1 MPPHG
6 IRIAIDRGG
15 TFTDAWAEVPGRKE
29 HIVFKILSVCPEEYD
44 DAPTECI
51 RQILEIALG
60 TSIPRGSLLD
70 LDPIESIRMGT
81 TVATNALLERK
92 GDRVAFLATKGFR
105 DILLIGNQTRPDLF
119 DLSVRRLEQ
128 LYETVVEVDER
139 ITIEG
144 ASEAPQNK
152 YNNPDVSSD
161 SALVMGQTGE
171 VVRIMKK
178 PDLEAV
184 RTDLEKLK
192 AQGFRNIA
200 IGFMHSYTYPE
211 HELQVAKLA
220 EDMGF
225 KVSAS
230 SVLQSMAK
238 YVPRSQSAVADA
250 YLTPMTFAYLDGFRK
265 NFKGHLED
273 ESANKL
279 LICQSDGGLTSWS
292 KFTGLRG
299 VLSGPAGGVVGL
311 SRTCYDDADGT
322 PVLGFDMGGTS
333 TDVARYSGALEHIFE
348 NTLAEVTIQTP
359 QLDINTVA
367 AGGGSILAWQNG
379 LLKVGPSSAGA
390 NPGPACYG
398 RGGPLTVTDAN
409 FLLGRIIPDFFPR
422 KLDLDVVKEKFSVLA
437 DIVNKEKDSDGEPFT
452 PETLALGFLAIA
464 NATMTRPI
472 RTLSEG
478 RGYGAASHNLGSFGG
493 AGGQH
498 AVFVAR
504 DLGIKRAIIPCYSS
518 ILSAYGMALAD
529 VVVENQEPA
538 AITFSESVVP
548 EVTERLDSLSS
559 RGAEGLESQGFDAKS
574 TKHEFFLNMRYQG
587 SDTSLMIPLPG
598 KEVAGAGR
606 AFEARH
612 TQEFGF
618 SQSARN
624 ILIDDVRVRSIGKS
638 RVLNISSPF
647 EELKKY
653 NHASDNSTPTP
664 TPTFVRKVFFEK
676 HGWTQT
682 PVYELNSISAGVHI
696 PGPAV
701 IIDKTQTIVVD
712 HLSKA
717 IILPEHVVLEVD
729 RAGHQSVTTDTVDP
743 VQLSVFGHRFTT
755 VAEQMGHT
763 MEKTSISVNIKER
776 LDYSCAIFSAD
787 GGLVANAP
795 HIPSHLGSMSSA
807 IAYQAKRYKESGE
820 PLRPGD
826 VIISNHPRAG
836 GTHLPDITTITPV
849 FDDEENPREII
860 FFVANR
866 GHHADIGGI
875 VPGSMPPNSTELWHE
890 GAAIESFKMIKQGVF
905 DEAGLIKH
913 LYDEP
918 ASFPGCS
925 GTRTLSENI
934 ADLKAAVASNQKG
947 IELIH
952 ALIKEFTW
960 PVVQLYMHAIQDNA
974 AQAVREL
981 LKQFAAKYDDGVLQ
995 ATEYNDDGI
1004 PFKLKVT
1011 IDKKTGD
1018 AIFDFTG
1025 TGPEH
1030 SGNLNAPPTC
1040 SYSVIMYCLRCM
1052 ISTDIPLNQGCLK
1065 PIKVVCPDNTIL
1077 SPSPT
1082 AATVGCTTET
1092 SQKVTDLVLRA
1103 FNAAAASQ
1111 GTMNNLSF
1119 GCGGTD
1125 PITGEVTKG
1134 FGYYETICGGAG
1146 AGKGWHGA
1154 SAVHTHMTNTR
1165 ITDPEIFEKRY
1176 PVLLH
1181 EFSIRHGSGGAGHWR
1196 GGDGCIR
1203 EIEFRMPLQ
1212 VSVLTDRRVTAPY
1225 GLEGGEDGERGQN
1238 IWVRRDPVTGATRRV
1253 MLGPRKT
1260 SHFAAGDRVIILTP
1274 GGGGYGVDPVKGDKK
1289 GSNSLTNG
1297 LEVKGR
1303 DSRSFLTN
1311 GSLGVRHSVA
1321 TGN

>member
-1 MPPHG
+1 MASQG

-29 HIVFKILSVCPEEYD
+29 HIVFKILSVCPDEYD

-51 RQILEIALG
+51 RQILEIALE
-60 TSIPRGSLLD
+60 TSIPKGSLLD
-70 LDPIESIRMGT
+70 LEPIESIRMGT

-144 ASEAPQNK
+144 ASEAPSNG
-152 YNNPDVSSD
+152 PIDVSSD
-161 SALVMGQTGE
+161 PALVMGQTGE
-171 VVRIMKK
+171 AVRIMKK
-178 PDLEAV
+178 PDLDAV
-184 RTDLEKLK
+184 RADLEGLK
-192 AQGFRNIA
+192 AQGFKNIA
-200 IGFMHSYTYPE
+200 ISLMHSYTYPE
-211 HELQVAKLA
+211 HELQVTRLA
-220 EDMGF
+220 EEMGF

-265 NFKGHLED
+265 NFRGQLED

-367 AGGGSILAWQNG
+367 AGGGSILAWENG

-422 KLDLDVVKEKFSVLA
+422 QLDRDIVREKFAALTET
-437 DIVNKEKDSDGEPFT
+437 VNKEKDGGEPFT

-478 RGYGAASHNLGSFGG
+478 RGYGASSHNLGSFGG

-498 AVFVAR
+498 AVFIAR

-529 VVVENQEPA
+529 VVVENQEPS
-538 AITFSESVVP
+538 AITFSEQVVP
-548 EVTERLDSLSS
+548 EIKTRLESLSS
-559 RGAEGLESQGFDAKS
+559 KGSQGLEAQGFDAK
-574 TKHEFFLNMRYQG
+574 TTEHEYFLNMRYQG
-587 SDTSLMIPLPG
+587 SDTSLMIPVSENVG
-598 KEVAGAGR
+598 DAGVA
-606 AFEARH
+606 FTARH

-618 SQSARN
+618 SQSRN
-624 ILIDDVRVRSIGKS
+624 ILIDDVRVRSVGKS

-653 NHASDNSTPTP
+653 QSEGLTPVPTP
-664 TPTFVRKVFFEK
+664 IFSRKIFFES
-676 HGWTQT
+676 HGWTET
-682 PVYELNSISAGVHI
+682 PVYELKSMTPGVHI
-696 PGPAV
+696 TGPAM

-712 HLSKA
+712 HLSKGV
-717 IILPEHVVLEVD
+717 ILPEHVILEVD
-729 RAGHQSVTTDTVDP
+729 KAEKQNVATETVDP
-743 VQLSVFGHRFTT
+743 VTLSVFGHRFMT

-776 LDYSCAIFSAD
+776 LDYSCAVFSAD

-795 HIPSHLGSMSSA
+795 HVPSHLGSMSTA
-807 IAYQAKRYKESGE
+807 IAYQAQRYKAGE
-820 PLRPGD
+820 LKPGD
-826 VIISNHPRAG
+826 VIISNHPQAG

-849 FDDEENPREII
+849 FDDEENPKEII

-875 VPGSMPPNSTELWHE
+875 VPGSMPPNSTELWQE
-890 GAAIESFKMIKQGVF
+890 GAAIESFKMINEGVF
-905 DEAGLIKH
+905 DEAGLTKH

-918 ASFPGCS
+918 ASYPGCS
-925 GTRTLSENI
+925 GTRTLTENL

-947 IELIH
+947 IELIRS
-952 ALIKEFTW
+952 LIKEFTW

-974 AQAVREL
+974 AQSVRDL
-981 LKQFAAKYDDGVLQ
+981 LKQFAAKYEGGVLE

-1011 IDKKTGD
+1011 IDKETGE
-1018 AIFDFTG
+1018 AVFDFTG

-1040 SYSVIMYCLRCM
+1040 SYSVIMYCLRSM

-1065 PIKVVCPDNTIL
+1065 PIKVICPDNTIL

-1092 SQKVTDLVLRA
+1092 SQKVADLVLRA

-1125 PITGEVTKG
+1125 PVTGEVTKG

-1146 AGKGWHGA
+1146 AGQGWHGA

-1165 ITDPEIFEKRY
+1165 ITDPEILEKRY
-1176 PVLLH
+1176 PVILH
-1181 EFSIRHGSGGAGHWR
+1181 EFSIRKGSGGNGKWR

-1203 EIEFRMPLQ
+1203 DMEFRMPLQ

-1225 GLEGGEDGERGQN
+1225 GLAGGEEGQRGQN
-1238 IWVRRDPVTGATRRV
+1238 IWVRKDPVTGATRQV
-1253 MLGPRKT
+1253 SLGPRKT
-1260 SHFAAGDRVIILTP
+1260 SHFSAGDRVIILTP
-1274 GGGGYGVDPVKGDKK
+1274 GGGGYGDASYTPTG
-1289 GSNSLTNG
+1289 G
-1297 LEVKGR
+1297 LEVPER
-1303 DSRSFLTN
+1303 DARAFLTN
-1311 GSLGVRHSVA
+1311 GSLGVRHSIA

>member
-1 MPPHG
+1 MATQG

-15 TFTDAWAEVPGRKE
+15 TFTDAWAEVPGRSE
-29 HIVFKILSVCPEEYD
+29 HIVFKILSVCPDEYD

-51 RQILEIALG
+51 RQILEIALEK
-60 TSIPRGSLLD
+60 SIPKGSLLD
-70 LDPIESIRMGT
+70 LEPIESIRMGT

-119 DLSVRRLEQ
+119 DLAVRRLEQ
-128 LYETVVEVDER
+128 LYETVVEIDER
-139 ITIEG
+139 VTIEG
-144 ASEAPQNK
+144 ASEAPETT
-152 YNNPDVSSD
+152 PIDVASD
-161 SALVMGQTGE
+161 PALVMGQTGE

-178 PDLEAV
+178 PDLAAV
-184 RTDLEKLK
+184 RADLEKLK
-192 AQGFRNIA
+192 AQGFKNVA
-200 IGFMHSYTYPE
+200 IGLMHSYTYPE
-211 HELQVAKLA
+211 HELQVKNLA
-220 EDMGF
+220 EEMGF

-250 YLTPMTFAYLDGFRK
+250 YLTPMTMAYLDGFRK
-265 NFKGHLED
+265 NFKGQLED

-348 NTLAEVTIQTP
+348 STIAEVTIQTP

-367 AGGGSILAWQNG
+367 AGGGSILAWENG

-422 KLDLDVVKEKFSVLA
+422 RLDLDVVKSKFAALT
-437 DIVNKEKDSDGEPFT
+437 DIVNLEKDGGEPFT

-478 RGYGAASHNLGSFGG
+478 RGYGAASHNLGCFGG

-498 AVFVAR
+498 AVFIAR

-538 AITFSESVVP
+538 AIIFSKEV
-548 EVTERLDSLSS
+548 VTEVKARLESLSS
-559 RGAEGLESQGFDAKS
+559 QGAKGLESQGFDAKS
-574 TKHEFFLNMRYQG
+574 TEHEYFLNMRYKG
-587 SDTSLMIPLPG
+587 SDTSLMIPVSSRV
-598 KEVAGAGR
+598 EEASD
-606 AFEARH
+606 AFTARH

-618 SQSARN
+618 SQSRD
-624 ILIDDVRVRSIGKS
+624 ILIDDVRVRSVGKS

-647 EELKKY
+647 AELKKY
-653 NHASDNSTPTP
+653 NSDGLTPVPTP
-664 TPTFVRKVFFEK
+664 IFSRKIFFEK

-682 PVYELNSISAGVHI
+682 SVYELKSISAGVHI
-696 PGPAV
+696 TGPAM

-717 IILPEHVVLEVD
+717 VVLPEHVVLEVD
-729 RAGHQSVTTDTVDP
+729 KAEQQSVTTQTVDP
-743 VQLSVFGHRFTT
+743 VQLSVFGHRFMT

-795 HIPSHLGSMSSA
+795 HVPSHLGSMSTA
-807 IAYQAKRYKESGE
+807 IAYQAQRYKAGE
-820 PLRPGD
+820 LKPGD
-826 VIISNHPRAG
+826 VIISNHPTAG

-849 FDDEENPREII
+849 FDDEENPKEII

-875 VPGSMPPNSTELWHE
+875 VPGSMPPNSTELWQE
-890 GAAIESFKMIKQGVF
+890 GAAIESFKMIDQGVF
-905 DEAGLIKH
+905 DEAGLIKR

-918 ASFPGCS
+918 ASYPGCS
-925 GTRTLSENI
+925 GTRTLNENI

-947 IELIH
+947 IELIRS
-952 ALIKEFTW
+952 LIKEFTW
-960 PVVQLYMHAIQDNA
+960 PVVQLYMHAIQGNA
-974 AQAVREL
+974 AQSVRDL
-981 LKQFAAKYDDGVLQ
+981 LKQFAVKHEGGVLE

-1011 IDKKTGD
+1011 IDKDTGE
-1018 AIFDFTG
+1018 AVFDFTG

-1040 SYSVIMYCLRCM
+1040 SYSVIMYCLRSM

-1065 PIKVVCPDNTIL
+1065 PIKVVCPENTIL

-1082 AATVGCTTET
+1082 AGTVGCTTET
-1092 SQKVTDLVLRA
+1092 SQKVADLVLRA

-1125 PITGEVTKG
+1125 PVTGEVTKG

-1146 AGKGWHGA
+1146 AGQGWHGA

-1165 ITDPEIFEKRY
+1165 ITDPEILEKRY
-1176 PVLLH
+1176 PVILH
-1181 EFSIRHGSGGAGHWR
+1181 EFSIRKGSGGDGQWR

-1203 EIEFRMPLQ
+1203 DMEFRMPLQ

-1225 GLEGGEDGERGQN
+1225 GLEGGEDGQRGQN
-1238 IWVRRDPVTGATRRV
+1238 IWVRKDPVTGATRQV
-1253 MLGPRKT
+1253 SLGPRKT
-1260 SHFAAGDRVIILTP
+1260 SHFGVGDRVIIMTP
-1274 GGGGYGVDPVKGDKK
+1274 GGGGFGTVSSKNGIKAPR
-1289 GSNSLTNG
+1289 SLGAG
-1297 LEVKGR
+1297 LEIKER
-1303 DSRSFLTN
+1303 DTRSLLTN
-1311 GSLGVRHSVA
+1311 GSLGVRHSIA

>member
-1 MPPHG
+1 MAPQG

-15 TFTDAWAEVPGRKE
+15 TFTDCWAEVPGRKE
-29 HIVFKILSVCPEEYD
+29 HIVFKILSVCPDEYN

-51 RQILEIALG
+51 RQVLEIASG
-60 TSIPRGSLLD
+60 TSIPKGSLLD
-70 LDPIESIRMGT
+70 LEPIESIRMGT

-92 GDRVAFLATKGFR
+92 GDRVAFLVTKGFR
-105 DILLIGNQTRPDLF
+105 DILLIGNQTRPNLF

-128 LYETVVEVDER
+128 LYETVIEVDER

-144 ASEAPQNK
+144 ASEAPQ
-152 YNNPDVSSD
+152 PEEPIDVSSD
-161 SALVMGQTGE
+161 PALVVGQTGE
-171 VVRIMKK
+171 IVRIMKK
-178 PDLEAV
+178 PDLDTV
-184 RTDLEKLK
+184 RADLEKLM
-192 AQGFRNIA
+192 AQGFKNLA

-211 HELQVAKLA
+211 HELQVQKLA
-220 EDMGF
+220 EEMGF

-238 YVPRSQSAVADA
+238 FVPRSQSAVADA

-265 NFKGHLED
+265 NFKGQLED

-311 SRTCYDDADGT
+311 SRTCYDEADGT

-333 TDVARYSGALEHIFE
+333 TDVARYAGALEHIFE

-367 AGGGSILAWQNG
+367 AGGGSILAWENG

-409 FLLGRIIPDFFPR
+409 FLLGRIIPETFPR
-422 KLDLDVVKEKFSVLA
+422 KLDFDTVKEKFSALA
-437 DIVNKEKDSDGEPFT
+437 HTVNKEKDGGEPFT

-478 RGYGAASHNLGSFGG
+478 RGYGAASHNLGCFGG

-498 AVFVAR
+498 AVFIAR

-538 AITFSESVVP
+538 AIIFSEAAVP
-548 EVTERLDSLSS
+548 EIKARLESLSS
-559 RGAEGLESQGFDAKS
+559 RGAKGLEAQGFDAS
-574 TKHEFFLNMRYQG
+574 LTEHECFLNMRYQG
-587 SDTSLMIPLPG
+587 SDTSLMIALSG
-598 KEVAGAGR
+598 DVADAAN
-606 AFEARH
+606 AFTARH

-618 SQSARN
+618 SQSRN
-624 ILIDDVRVRSIGKS
+624 ILVDDVRVRSVGKS

-653 NHASDNSTPTP
+653 NSDGLTPCPTP
-664 TPTFVRKVFFEK
+664 VFSRQIFFEK
-676 HGWTQT
+676 NGWTQT
-682 PVYELNSISAGVHI
+682 PVYELRSLSAGVHI
-696 PGPAV
+696 TGPAMV
-701 IIDKTQTIVVD
+701 IDKTQTIVVD

-717 IILPEHVVLEVD
+717 VILPEHVILEVE
-729 RAGHQSVTTDTVDP
+729 RAEQQTVDTQTVDP
-743 VQLSVFGHRFTT
+743 VQLSVFGHRFMT

-807 IAYQAKRYKESGE
+807 IAYQAQKYKAD
-820 PLRPGD
+820 LKPGD
-826 VIISNHPRAG
+826 VLISNHPRAG

-849 FDDEENPREII
+849 FDDEDKEII

-875 VPGSMPPNSTELWHE
+875 VPGSMPPNSTELWQE
-890 GAAIESFKMIKQGVF
+890 GAAIESFKMIKEGVF
-905 DEAGLIKH
+905 DEDGLIKR
-913 LYDEP
+913 LYEEP

-925 GTRTLSENI
+925 GTRTLAENI

-947 IELIH
+947 IELIR
-952 ALIKEFTW
+952 ALVKEFTW
-960 PVVQLYMHAIQDNA
+960 PVVQLYMYAIQENA
-974 AQAVREL
+974 AQAVRDL
-981 LKQFAAKYDDGVLQ
+981 LKQFAAKYEGGVLE

-1011 IDKKTGD
+1011 IDKDTGD
-1018 AIFDFTG
+1018 AVFDFTG

-1065 PIKVVCPDNTIL
+1065 PIKVICPDNTIL

-1092 SQKVTDLVLRA
+1092 SQKIADLVLRA

-1125 PITGEVTKG
+1125 PVTGEVKKG

-1146 AGKGWHGA
+1146 AGLGWHGA
-1154 SAVHTHMTNTR
+1154 SCVQVHMTNTR

-1176 PVLLH
+1176 PVILH
-1181 EFSIRHGSGGAGHWR
+1181 DFSIRHGSGGNGRWR

-1212 VSVLTDRRVTAPY
+1212 VSVLSDRRVTAPY
-1225 GLEGGEDGERGQN
+1225 GLEGGSDGERGQN
-1238 IWVRRDPVTGATRRV
+1238 IWVRKDPVTGATRMV
-1253 MLGPRKT
+1253 SLGPRKT
-1260 SHFAAGDRVIILTP
+1260 SMFGAGDRIIILTP
-1274 GGGGYGVDPVKGDKK
+1274 GGGGYGAPVTAGD
-1289 GSNSLTNG
+1289 GVNETVS
-1297 LEVKGR
+1297 VKPQ
-1303 DSRSFLTN
+1303 DLRSFLTN
-1311 GSLGVRHSVA
+1311 GSLGVRHSIA

>member
-1 MPPHG
+1 MALPG

-15 TFTDAWAEVPGRKE
+15 TFTDLWAEVPGRPE
-29 HIVFKILSVCPEEYD
+29 HIVFKILSVCPDEYD

-51 RQILEIALG
+51 RQVLEIASG

-70 LDPIESIRMGT
+70 LESIESIRMGT

-92 GDRVAFLATKGFR
+92 GDRVAFLVTKGFK
-105 DILLIGNQTRPDLF
+105 DILLIGNQTRPNLF
-119 DLSVRRLEQ
+119 DLSVQRLEQ

-139 ITIEG
+139 ITIES
-144 ASEAPQNK
+144 ASEAPQLQDK
-152 YNNPDVSSD
+152 PIDASSD
-161 SALVMGQTGE
+161 PALVMGQTGE
-171 VVRIMKK
+171 VVRIIKK
-178 PDLEAV
+178 PDLGAI
-184 RTDLEKLK
+184 RADLENLK
-192 AQGFRNIA
+192 VQGFRNIA
-200 IGFMHSYTYPE
+200 IGLMHSYTYSE
-211 HELQVAKLA
+211 HELQIQKLA
-220 EDMGF
+220 EEMGF

-238 YVPRSQSAVADA
+238 FVPRSQSAVADA

-265 NFKGHLED
+265 NFKGGLED

-292 KFTGLRG
+292 KFSGLRG

-311 SRTCYDDADGT
+311 SRTCYDDTDAT
-322 PVLGFDMGGTS
+322 PVLGFDMVCLQFKSSSYLIMQGGTS
-333 TDVARYSGALEHIFE
+333 TDVARYSGELEHIFE

-367 AGGGSILAWQNG
+367 AGGGSILAWENG

-409 FLLGRIIPDFFPR
+409 FLLGRIIPETFPR
-422 KLDLDVVKEKFSVLA
+422 KLDFKTVKEKFSVLA
-437 DIVNKEKDSDGEPFT
+437 NLVNKEKDGGEPFT

-478 RGYGAASHNLGSFGG
+478 RGYGAASHNLGCFGG

-498 AVFVAR
+498 AVFIAR
-504 DLGIKRAIIPCYSS
+504 DLGIRRAVIPCYSS

-538 AITFSESVVP
+538 AITFSEAA
-548 EVTERLDSLSS
+548 VTEVKARLGSLSS
-559 RGAEGLESQGFDAKS
+559 RGAQGLEAQGFDAGS
-574 TKHEFFLNMRYQG
+574 TEHECFLNMRYQG
-587 SDTSLMIPLPG
+587 SDTSLMISLS
-598 KEVAGAGR
+598 ENVADAGN
-606 AFEARH
+606 AFTARH

-618 SQSARN
+618 SQSRN
-624 ILIDDVRVRSIGKS
+624 ILVDDVRVRSVGKS

-653 NHASDNSTPTP
+653 SSDGLTPCPTP
-664 TPTFVRKVFFEK
+664 VFSRQIFYEK
-676 HGWTQT
+676 HDWTQT
-682 PVYELNSISAGVHI
+682 PVYELKSLSAGVHI
-696 PGPAV
+696 TGPAM

-717 IILPEHVVLEVD
+717 IILPEHVVLDVD
-729 RAGHQSVTTDTVDP
+729 RADTQSVTTKVVDP
-743 VQLSVFGHRFTT
+743 VQLSVFGHRFMT

-807 IAYQAKRYKESGE
+807 IAYQAQRHKADLK
-820 PLRPGD
+820 PGD

-849 FDDEENPREII
+849 FDDEDREII

-875 VPGSMPPNSTELWHE
+875 VPGSMPPNSTELWQE
-890 GAAIESFKMIKQGVF
+890 GAAIESFKMIKEGVF
-905 DEAGLIKH
+905 DEAGLIKR

-925 GTRTLSENI
+925 GTRTLAENI

-947 IELIH
+947 IELIR
-952 ALIKEFTW
+952 ALVKEFTW
-960 PVVQLYMHAIQDNA
+960 PVVQLYMYAIQSNA
-974 AQAVREL
+974 EQAVRDL
-981 LKQFAAKYDDGVLQ
+981 LKQFAARYEGGILE

-1004 PFKLKVT
+1004 GFELKVT
-1011 IDKKTGD
+1011 IDKETGD
-1018 AIFDFTG
+1018 ALFDFTG

-1040 SYSVIMYCLRCM
+1040 SYSAIMVCQQIHM
-1052 ISTDIPLNQGCLK
+1052 IPANS
-1065 PIKVVCPDNTIL
+1065 
-1077 SPSPT
+1077 
-1082 AATVGCTTET
+1082 
-1092 SQKVTDLVLRA
+1092 
-1103 FNAAAASQ
+1103 
-1111 GTMNNLSF
+1111 
-1119 GCGGTD
+1119 
-1125 PITGEVTKG
+1125 
-1134 FGYYETICGGAG
+1134 
-1146 AGKGWHGA
+1146 
-1154 SAVHTHMTNTR
+1154 
-1165 ITDPEIFEKRY
+1165 
-1176 PVLLH
+1176 PVLPPLH
-1181 EFSIRHGSGGAGHWR
+1181 DLHRNPPQPR
-1196 GGDGCIR
+1196 
-1203 EIEFRMPLQ
+1203 
-1212 VSVLTDRRVTAPY
+1212 VSQAYQARLP
-1225 GLEGGEDGERGQN
+1225 
-1238 IWVRRDPVTGATRRV
+1238 
-1253 MLGPRKT
+1253 
-1260 SHFAAGDRVIILTP
+1260 
-1274 GGGGYGVDPVKGDKK
+1274 
-1289 GSNSLTNG
+1289 
-1297 LEVKGR
+1297 
-1303 DSRSFLTN
+1303 
-1311 GSLGVRHSVA
+1311 
-1321 TGN
+1321 

>member
-1 MPPHG
+1 MSSQG

-15 TFTDAWAEVPGRKE
+15 TFTDAWAQVPGRSE
-29 HIVFKILSVCPEEYD
+29 HIVFKILSVCPDEYD

-51 RQILEIALG
+51 RQILENALE
-60 TSIPRGSLLD
+60 TTIPKGSLLD

-105 DILLIGNQTRPDLF
+105 DVLLIGNQARPDLF

-139 ITIEG
+139 VTIEG
-144 ASEAPQNK
+144 ASEAPSNG
-152 YNNPDVSSD
+152 PIDVSSD
-161 SALVMGQTGE
+161 PALVVGQTGE

-178 PDLEAV
+178 PDLDAV
-184 RTDLEKLK
+184 RADLENLK
-192 AQGFRNIA
+192 TQGFKNIA
-200 IGFMHSYTYPE
+200 IGLMHSYTYPN
-211 HELQVAKLA
+211 HELQVTRLA
-220 EDMGF
+220 EEMGF

-265 NFKGHLED
+265 NFKGQLED

-311 SRTCYDDADGT
+311 SRTCYDDTDGT

-348 NTLAEVTIQTP
+348 STIAEVTIQTP

-367 AGGGSILAWQNG
+367 AGGGSILAWENG

-422 KLDLDVVKEKFSVLA
+422 RLDREIVREKFAILTET
-437 DIVNKEKDSDGEPFT
+437 VNKEKDGGEPFT
-452 PETLALGFLAIA
+452 PETLALGFLSIA

-478 RGYGAASHNLGSFGG
+478 RGYGASSHNLGSFGG

-498 AVFVAR
+498 AVFIAR

-529 VVVENQEPA
+529 VVVENQEPS
-538 AITFSESVVP
+538 AITFSEQVVP
-548 EVTERLDSLSS
+548 EIKARLESLSS
-559 RGAEGLESQGFDAKS
+559 KGSQGLESQGFDATS
-574 TKHEFFLNMRYQG
+574 TEHEYFLNMRYQG
-587 SDTSLMIPLPG
+587 SDTSLMISVSG
-598 KEVAGAGR
+598 NVAEADA
-606 AFEARH
+606 AFTARH

-618 SQSARN
+618 SQSRD
-624 ILIDDVRVRSIGKS
+624 ILIDDVRVRSVGKS

-653 NHASDNSTPTP
+653 KSDGLTPVPTP
-664 TPTFVRKVFFEK
+664 IFARKIFFET
-676 HGWTQT
+676 HGWTET
-682 PVYELNSISAGVHI
+682 PVYELKSMSPGVHI
-696 PGPAV
+696 TGPAM
-701 IIDKTQTIVVD
+701 IIDKTQTIVLD
-712 HLSKA
+712 HLSKGV
-717 IILPEHVVLEVD
+717 ILPEHVILEVD
-729 RAGHQSVTTDTVDP
+729 KAEKQNVATETVDP
-743 VQLSVFGHRFTT
+743 VTLSVFGHRFMT

-795 HIPSHLGSMSSA
+795 HVPSHLGSMSTA
-807 IAYQAKRYKESGE
+807 IAYQAKRYKAGE
-820 PLRPGD
+820 LKPGD
-826 VIISNHPRAG
+826 VIISNHPQAG

-849 FDDEENPREII
+849 FDDEENPKEII

-875 VPGSMPPNSTELWHE
+875 VPGSMPPNSTELWQE
-890 GAAIESFKMIKQGVF
+890 GAAIESFKMIDQGVF

-913 LYDEP
+913 LYEDP

-925 GTRTLSENI
+925 GTRTLTENI

-947 IELIH
+947 IELIRS
-952 ALIKEFTW
+952 LIKEFTW

-974 AQAVREL
+974 AQSVRDL
-981 LKQFAAKYDDGVLQ
+981 LKQIAAKYEDGVLE

-1011 IDKKTGD
+1011 IDKATGE
-1018 AIFDFTG
+1018 AVFDFTG

-1040 SYSVIMYCLRCM
+1040 SYSVIMV
-1052 ISTDIPLNQGCLK
+1052 SLNTQ
-1065 PIKVVCPDNTIL
+1065 
-1077 SPSPT
+1077 
-1082 AATVGCTTET
+1082 
-1092 SQKVTDLVLRA
+1092 
-1103 FNAAAASQ
+1103 F
-1111 GTMNNLSF
+1111 
-1119 GCGGTD
+1119 
-1125 PITGEVTKG
+1125 
-1134 FGYYETICGGAG
+1134 
-1146 AGKGWHGA
+1146 
-1154 SAVHTHMTNTR
+1154 
-1165 ITDPEIFEKRY
+1165 
-1176 PVLLH
+1176 
-1181 EFSIRHGSGGAGHWR
+1181 
-1196 GGDGCIR
+1196 
-1203 EIEFRMPLQ
+1203 
-1212 VSVLTDRRVTAPY
+1212 
-1225 GLEGGEDGERGQN
+1225 
-1238 IWVRRDPVTGATRRV
+1238 
-1253 MLGPRKT
+1253 
-1260 SHFAAGDRVIILTP
+1260 
-1274 GGGGYGVDPVKGDKK
+1274 
-1289 GSNSLTNG
+1289 
-1297 LEVKGR
+1297 
-1303 DSRSFLTN
+1303 
-1311 GSLGVRHSVA
+1311 
-1321 TGN
+1321 

>member
-1 MPPHG
+1 MAPQG

-15 TFTDAWAEVPGRKE
+15 TFTDAWAEVPGREE
-29 HIVFKILSVCPEEYD
+29 HIVFKILSVCPDEYD

-60 TSIPRGSLLD
+60 ATIPKGSLLD
-70 LDPIESIRMGT
+70 LEPIESIRMGT

-92 GDRVAFLATKGFR
+92 GDRVAFLTTKGFK

-144 ASEAPQNK
+144 ASEAPADSQHI
-152 YNNPDVSSD
+152 DMSD
-161 SALVMGQTGE
+161 PALIVGQTGE

-178 PDLEAV
+178 PDLDAV
-184 RTDLEKLK
+184 RADLENLK
-192 AQGFRNIA
+192 AQGFKNVA

-211 HELQVAKLA
+211 HELQVSKLA

-230 SVLQSMAK
+230 SILQSMAK
-238 YVPRSQSAVADA
+238 FVPRSQSAVADA

-265 NFKGHLED
+265 NFKGQLED

-348 NTLAEVTIQTP
+348 STIAEVTIQTP

-367 AGGGSILAWQNG
+367 AGGGSILAWENG

-398 RGGPLTVTDAN
+398 KGGPLTVTDAN

-422 KLDLDVVKEKFSVLA
+422 KLDHDIVKEKFSALA
-437 DIVNKEKDSDGEPFT
+437 ETVNKEKEGGESFT

-478 RGYGAASHNLGSFGG
+478 RGYGAASHNLGCFGG

-498 AVFVAR
+498 AVFIAR

-538 AITFSESVVP
+538 AITFSESAIP
-548 EVTERLDSLSS
+548 EIKARLESLSS
-559 RGAEGLESQGFDAKS
+559 RGAEGLQSQGFDS
-574 TKHEFFLNMRYQG
+574 SLTEHECFLNMRYQG
-587 SDTSLMIPLPG
+587 SDTSLMIAIPA
-598 KEVAGAGR
+598 EVGDAGAL
-606 AFEARH
+606 FTARH

-618 SQSARN
+618 SQSRN
-624 ILIDDVRVRSIGKS
+624 ILIDDVRVRSVGKS

-647 EELKKY
+647 EELKKH
-653 NHASDNSTPTP
+653 NTDGLTPSPTP
-664 TPTFVRKVFFEK
+664 IFARQIFYEK
-676 HGWTQT
+676 YGWTQT
-682 PVYELNSISAGVHI
+682 PVYELKSLRPGVNI
-696 PGPAV
+696 TGPAM

-717 IILPEHVVLEVD
+717 VILPEHVILEVD
-729 RAGHQSVTTDTVDP
+729 RPQQRSVTTDAVDP
-743 VQLSVFGHRFTT
+743 VQLSVFGHRFMT

-807 IAYQAKRYKESGE
+807 IAYQAQRYKSGE
-820 PLRPGD
+820 LKPGD
-826 VIISNHPRAG
+826 VVISNHPRAG

-849 FDDEENPREII
+849 FDDEENPKEII

-875 VPGSMPPNSTELWHE
+875 VPGSMPPNSTELWQE
-890 GAAIESFKMIKQGVF
+890 GAAIESFKLINEGEF
-905 DEAGLIKH
+905 DEAGLIKR

-918 ASFPGCS
+918 ASYPGCS
-925 GTRTLSENI
+925 GTRTLTENI

-947 IELIH
+947 IELIR

-974 AQAVREL
+974 AQSVREL
-981 LKQFAAKYDDGVLQ
+981 LKQFATKYEGGILE

-1011 IDKKTGD
+1011 IDKDTGD
-1018 AIFDFTG
+1018 AVFDFTG

-1065 PIKVVCPDNTIL
+1065 PIKVICPDNTIL

-1092 SQKVTDLVLRA
+1092 SQKVADLVLRA

-1125 PITGEVTKG
+1125 PVTGEVTKG

-1146 AGKGWHGA
+1146 AGPGWNGA

-1181 EFSIRHGSGGAGHWR
+1181 EFSIRHGSGGAGRYR

-1203 EIEFRMPLQ
+1203 DIEFRMPLQ

-1225 GLEGGEDGERGQN
+1225 GLEGGKEGERGQN
-1238 IWVRRDPVTGATRRV
+1238 IWVRKDPVTGATRMV
-1253 MLGPRKT
+1253 SLGPRKT

-1274 GGGGYGVDPVKGDKK
+1274 GGGGYGAENVDEQKEG
-1289 GSNSLTNG
+1289 GSL
-1297 LEVKGR
+1297 LDEVKVKLR
-1303 DSRSFLTN
+1303 DARSFLTN
-1311 GSLGVRHSVA
+1311 GSLGVRHSIA

>member
-1 MPPHG
+1 MATQG

-15 TFTDAWAEVPGRKE
+15 TFTDVWAQVPGREE
-29 HIVFKILSVCPEEYD
+29 HIVFKILSVCPDEYD
-44 DAPTECI
+44 DAPTEGI
-51 RQILEIALG
+51 RQVLEIASG

-70 LDPIESIRMGT
+70 LEPIESIRMGT

-92 GDRVAFLATKGFR
+92 GDRVAFLVTKGFR
-105 DILLIGNQTRPDLF
+105 DILFIGNQTRPNLF
-119 DLSVRRLEQ
+119 DLSVQRLEQ

-144 ASEAPQNK
+144 ASEAPQ
-152 YNNPDVSSD
+152 PETPIDVSSD
-161 SALVMGQTGE
+161 PALVTGQTGE
-171 VVRIMKK
+171 IVRIMKK
-178 PDLEAV
+178 PDLETV
-184 RTDLEKLK
+184 RADLEKLK
-192 AQGFRNIA
+192 AQGFENIA

-211 HELQVAKLA
+211 HELQVQQLA
-220 EDMGF
+220 EEMGF

-238 YVPRSQSAVADA
+238 FVPRSQSAVADA

-265 NFKGHLED
+265 NFKGQLED

-333 TDVARYSGALEHIFE
+333 TDVCRFSGSLEHIFE
-348 NTLAEVTIQTP
+348 STIAEVTIQTP

-367 AGGGSILAWQNG
+367 AGGGSILSWESG

-409 FLLGRIIPDFFPR
+409 FLLGRIIPETFPR
-422 KLDLDVVKEKFSVLA
+422 KLDFETVKENFSALA
-437 DIVNKEKDSDGEPFT
+437 DKVNSEKDGGEPFT

-478 RGYGAASHNLGSFGG
+478 RGYGAASHNLGCFGG

-498 AVFVAR
+498 AVFIAR
-504 DLGIKRAIIPCYSS
+504 DLGIKRAIIPSYSS

-538 AITFSESVVP
+538 AITFSEAAVP
-548 EVTERLDSLSS
+548 EINARLASLSS
-559 RGAEGLESQGFDAKS
+559 RGAKGLEAQGFDAS
-574 TKHEFFLNMRYQG
+574 LTEHECFLNMRYQG
-587 SDTSLMIPLPG
+587 SDTSLMIALT
-598 KEVAGAGR
+598 EDVADAGN
-606 AFEARH
+606 AFTARH

-618 SQSARN
+618 SQSRN
-624 ILIDDVRVRSIGKS
+624 ILVDDVRVRSVGKS

-653 NHASDNSTPTP
+653 STTDLTPCP
-664 TPTFVRKVFFEK
+664 TPTFSRQIFFEK
-676 HGWTQT
+676 YGWTET
-682 PVYELNSISAGVHI
+682 PVYELRSLSAGVHI
-696 PGPAV
+696 TGPAM

-729 RAGHQSVTTDTVDP
+729 RADQQVVDTQTVDP
-743 VQLSVFGHRFTT
+743 VQLSVFGHRFMT

-807 IAYQAKRYKESGE
+807 IAYQAQKHKGD
-820 PLRPGD
+820 LKPGD

-849 FDDEENPREII
+849 FDEEDKEVI

-875 VPGSMPPNSTELWHE
+875 VPGSMPPNSTELWQE
-890 GAAIESFKMIKQGVF
+890 GAAIESFKMIKEGVF
-905 DEAGLIKH
+905 DEAGLIKR

-925 GTRTLSENI
+925 GTRTLTENI

-947 IELIH
+947 IELIK
-952 ALIKEFTW
+952 AMVKEFTW
-960 PVVQLYMHAIQDNA
+960 PTVERYMYAIQENS
-974 AQAVREL
+974 AQAVRDL
-981 LKQFAAKYDDGVLQ
+981 LKQFAAKYEGGVLE

-1011 IDKKTGD
+1011 IDKETGD
-1018 AIFDFTG
+1018 AVFDFTG

-1052 ISTDIPLNQGCLK
+1052 IATDIPLNQGCLK

-1077 SPSPT
+1077 TPSPT

-1125 PITGEVTKG
+1125 PVTGEVKKG
-1134 FGYYETICGGAG
+1134 FGYYETICGGVG
-1146 AGKGWHGA
+1146 AGLGWHGA
-1154 SAVHTHMTNTR
+1154 SATHSHMTNTR

-1176 PVLLH
+1176 PVILH
-1181 EFSIRHGSGGAGHWR
+1181 EFSIRHGSGGAGRWR
-1196 GGDGCIR
+1196 GGDGSIR
-1203 EIEFRMPLQ
+1203 EIEFMMPLQ

-1225 GLEGGEDGERGQN
+1225 GLEGGGEGARGQN
-1238 IWVRRDPVTGATRRV
+1238 IWVRKDPVTGASRMV
-1253 MLGPRKT
+1253 SLGPRKT
-1260 SHFAAGDRVIILTP
+1260 SMFGVGDRIIIHTP
-1274 GGGGYGVDPVKGDKK
+1274 GGGGYGAPVTD
-1289 GSNSLTNG
+1289 GS
-1297 LEVKGR
+1297 EAADVAVKTQ
-1303 DSRSFLTN
+1303 DTRSFLTN
-1311 GSLGVRHSVA
+1311 GSLGVRHSIA

>member
-1 MPPHG
+1 MASQG

-15 TFTDAWAEVPGRKE
+15 TFTDAWAEVPGRQE
-29 HIVFKILSVCPEEYD
+29 HIVFKILSVCPDEYD

-51 RQILEIALG
+51 RQILETALD
-60 TSIPRGSLLD
+60 TTIPKGSLLD
-70 LDPIESIRMGT
+70 LEPIESIRMGT

-139 ITIEG
+139 VTIEG
-144 ASEAPQNK
+144 ASEAPSIG
-152 YNNPDVSSD
+152 PIDVSSD
-161 SALVMGQTGE
+161 PALVVGQTGE

-178 PDLEAV
+178 PDLDAV
-184 RTDLEKLK
+184 RVDLEALK
-192 AQGFRNIA
+192 AQGFENLA
-200 IGFMHSYTYPE
+200 IGFMHSYTYPD
-211 HELQVAKLA
+211 HELQVTKLA
-220 EDMGF
+220 EEMGF

-265 NFKGHLED
+265 NFRGQLED

-367 AGGGSILAWQNG
+367 AGGGSILAWENG
-379 LLKVGPSSAGA
+379 LLRVGPSSAGA

-422 KLDLDVVKEKFSVLA
+422 RLDRDIVREKFTTLTET
-437 DIVNKEKDSDGEPFT
+437 VNKEKDGGEPFT

-478 RGYGAASHNLGSFGG
+478 RGYGASSHNLGSFGG

-498 AVFVAR
+498 AVFIAR

-529 VVVENQEPA
+529 VVVENQEPS
-538 AITFSESVVP
+538 AITFSEQVVP
-548 EVTERLDSLSS
+548 EIKSRLESLSS
-559 RGAEGLESQGFDAKS
+559 KGAQGLEAQGFDAKS
-574 TKHEFFLNMRYQG
+574 TQHEYFLNMRYQG
-587 SDTSLMIPLPG
+587 SDTSLMIPVSG
-598 KEVAGAGR
+598 NVGDAGVA
-606 AFEARH
+606 FTARH

-618 SQSARN
+618 SQSRN
-624 ILIDDVRVRSIGKS
+624 ILIDDVRVRSVGKS

-653 NHASDNSTPTP
+653 QSDGLTPVPTP
-664 TPTFVRKVFFEK
+664 IFRRKIFFES
-676 HGWTQT
+676 HGWTET
-682 PVYELNSISAGVHI
+682 PVYELKSMSPGVHI
-696 PGPAV
+696 AGPAM

-712 HLSKA
+712 HLSKGV
-717 IILPEHVVLEVD
+717 ILPEHVILEVD
-729 RAGHQSVTTDTVDP
+729 KAEKQNVATETVDP
-743 VQLSVFGHRFTT
+743 VTLSVFGHRFMT

-776 LDYSCAIFSAD
+776 LDYSCAVFSAD

-795 HIPSHLGSMSSA
+795 HVPSHLGSMSTA
-807 IAYQAKRYKESGE
+807 IAYQARRYKAGE
-820 PLRPGD
+820 LKPGD
-826 VIISNHPRAG
+826 VIISNHPQAG

-849 FDDEENPREII
+849 FDDEENPNEII

-875 VPGSMPPNSTELWHE
+875 VPGSMPPNSTELWQE
-890 GAAIESFKMIKQGVF
+890 GAAIESFKMINEGVF

-918 ASFPGCS
+918 ASYPGCS
-925 GTRTLSENI
+925 GTRTLTENI

-947 IELIH
+947 IELIRS
-952 ALIKEFTW
+952 LIKEFTW

-974 AQAVREL
+974 AQSVRDL
-981 LKQFAAKYDDGVLQ
+981 LKQFAAKYENGVLE

-1011 IDKKTGD
+1011 IDKETGE
-1018 AIFDFTG
+1018 AVFDFTG

-1040 SYSVIMYCLRCM
+1040 SYSVIMYCLRSM
-1052 ISTDIPLNQGCLK
+1052 MATDIPLNQGCLK
-1065 PIKVVCPDNTIL
+1065 PIKVICPDNTIL

-1092 SQKVTDLVLRA
+1092 SQKVADLVLRA

-1125 PITGEVTKG
+1125 PVTGEVTKG

-1146 AGKGWHGA
+1146 AGQGWHGA

-1165 ITDPEIFEKRY
+1165 ITDPEILEKRY
-1176 PVLLH
+1176 PVILH
-1181 EFSIRHGSGGAGHWR
+1181 EFSIRKGSGGQGKWR
-1196 GGDGCIR
+1196 GGNGCIR
-1203 EIEFRMPLQ
+1203 DMEFRMPLQ

-1225 GLEGGEDGERGQN
+1225 GLEGGEEGQRGQN
-1238 IWVRRDPVTGATRRV
+1238 IWVRKDPVTGATRQV
-1253 MLGPRKT
+1253 SLGPRKT

-1274 GGGGYGVDPVKGDKK
+1274 GGGGYGSVSSTSTSTGELKVP
-1289 GSNSLTNG
+1289 
-1297 LEVKGR
+1297 GR
-1303 DSRSFLTN
+1303 DSRAFLTN
-1311 GSLGVRHSVA
+1311 GSLGVRHSIA

>member
-1 MPPHG
+1 MATQG

-15 TFTDAWAEVPGRKE
+15 TFTDAWAEVPGRSE
-29 HIVFKILSVCPEEYD
+29 HIVFKILSVCPDEYD

-51 RQILEIALG
+51 RQILEIALEK
-60 TSIPRGSLLD
+60 SIPKGSLLD
-70 LDPIESIRMGT
+70 LEPIESIRMGT

-119 DLSVRRLEQ
+119 DLAVRRLEQ
-128 LYETVVEVDER
+128 LYETVVEIDER
-139 ITIEG
+139 VTIEG
-144 ASEAPQNK
+144 ASEAPETA
-152 YNNPDVSSD
+152 PIDIASD

-178 PDLEAV
+178 PDLAAV
-184 RTDLEKLK
+184 RADLEKLK
-192 AQGFRNIA
+192 DQGFKNIA
-200 IGFMHSYTYPE
+200 IGLMHSYTYPE
-211 HELQVAKLA
+211 HELQVKNLA
-220 EDMGF
+220 EEMGF

-250 YLTPMTFAYLDGFRK
+250 YLTPMTMAYLDGFRK
-265 NFKGHLED
+265 NFKGQLED

-348 NTLAEVTIQTP
+348 STIAEVTIQTP

-367 AGGGSILAWQNG
+367 AGGGSILAWENG

-422 KLDLDVVKEKFSVLA
+422 RLDLDIVKSKFTALT
-437 DIVNKEKDSDGEPFT
+437 DIVNREKDGGEPFT

-478 RGYGAASHNLGSFGG
+478 RGYGAASHNLGCFGG

-498 AVFVAR
+498 AVFIAR

-538 AITFSESVVP
+538 AITFSEEVVP
-548 EVTERLDSLSS
+548 EVKARLESLSS
-559 RGAEGLESQGFDAKS
+559 QGAKGLESQGFDAKS
-574 TKHEFFLNMRYQG
+574 TEHEYFLNMRYKG
-587 SDTSLMIPLPG
+587 SDTSLMIPVSSRV
-598 KEVAGAGR
+598 EDAGN
-606 AFEARH
+606 AFTARH

-618 SQSARN
+618 SQSRD
-624 ILIDDVRVRSIGKS
+624 ILIDDVRVRSVGKS

-647 EELKKY
+647 TELKKY
-653 NHASDNSTPTP
+653 NSDGLTPVPTP
-664 TPTFVRKVFFEK
+664 IFSRKIFFEK

-682 PVYELNSISAGVHI
+682 SVYELKSISPGVHI
-696 PGPAV
+696 TGPAM

-717 IILPEHVVLEVD
+717 VVLPEHVVLEVD
-729 RAGHQSVTTDTVDP
+729 KAEQQSVTTQTVDP
-743 VQLSVFGHRFTT
+743 VQLSVFGHRFMT

-795 HIPSHLGSMSSA
+795 HVPSHLGSMSTA
-807 IAYQAKRYKESGE
+807 IAYQAQRYKAGE
-820 PLRPGD
+820 LKPGD
-826 VIISNHPRAG
+826 VIISNHPTAG

-849 FDDEENPREII
+849 FDDEENPKEII

-875 VPGSMPPNSTELWHE
+875 VPGSMPPNSTELWQE
-890 GAAIESFKMIKQGVF
+890 GAAIESFKMIDQGVF
-905 DEAGLIKH
+905 DEAGLIKR

-918 ASFPGCS
+918 ASYPGCS
-925 GTRTLSENI
+925 GTRTLNENI

-947 IELIH
+947 IELIRS
-952 ALIKEFTW
+952 LIKEFTW

-974 AQAVREL
+974 AQSVRDL
-981 LKQFAAKYDDGVLQ
+981 LKQFAVKHEGGVLE

-1011 IDKKTGD
+1011 IDKDTGE
-1018 AIFDFTG
+1018 AVFDFTG

-1040 SYSVIMYCLRCM
+1040 SYSVIMYCLRSM

-1065 PIKVVCPDNTIL
+1065 PIKVVCPENTIL

-1082 AATVGCTTET
+1082 AGTVGCTTET
-1092 SQKVTDLVLRA
+1092 SQKVADLVLRA

-1125 PITGEVTKG
+1125 PVTGEVTKG

-1146 AGKGWHGA
+1146 AGQGWHGA

-1165 ITDPEIFEKRY
+1165 ITDPEILEKRY
-1176 PVLLH
+1176 PVILH
-1181 EFSIRHGSGGAGHWR
+1181 EFSIRKGSGGDGQWR

-1203 EIEFRMPLQ
+1203 EMEFRMPLQ

-1225 GLEGGEDGERGQN
+1225 GLEGGEDGQRGQN
-1238 IWVRRDPVTGATRRV
+1238 IWVRKDPVTGATRQV
-1253 MLGPRKT
+1253 SLGPRKT
-1260 SHFAAGDRVIILTP
+1260 SHFGIGDRVIIMTP
-1274 GGGGYGVDPVKGDKK
+1274 GGGGFGPVPSKNGVKAPQ
-1289 GSNSLTNG
+1289 SLGTG
-1297 LEVKGR
+1297 FEIKER
-1303 DSRSFLTN
+1303 DARSLLTN
-1311 GSLGVRHSVA
+1311 GSLGVRHSIA

>member
-1 MPPHG
+1 MASQG

-29 HIVFKILSVCPEEYD
+29 HIVFKILSVCPDEYD

-51 RQILEIALG
+51 RQILEIASD
-60 TSIPRGSLLD
+60 TTIPKGSLLD
-70 LDPIESIRMGT
+70 LEPIESIRMGT

-92 GDRVAFLATKGFR
+92 GDRVAFLTTKGFR
-105 DILLIGNQTRPDLF
+105 DILFIGNQTRPDLF

-128 LYETVVEVDER
+128 LYETVIEVDER
-139 ITIEG
+139 VTIEG
-144 ASEAPQNK
+144 ASEAPQNDHI
-152 YNNPDVSSD
+152 DVSSD
-161 SALVMGQTGE
+161 PALVTGQTGE
-171 VVRIMKK
+171 VVRIMKQ
-178 PDLEAV
+178 PDHAAVRADLE
-184 RTDLEKLK
+184 TLK
-192 AQGFRNIA
+192 AQGFKNIA

-211 HELQVAKLA
+211 HELQVKKLA

-238 YVPRSQSAVADA
+238 FVPRSQSAVADA

-265 NFKGHLED
+265 NFKGQLED
-273 ESANKL
+273 DSANKL

-348 NTLAEVTIQTP
+348 STLAEVTIQTP

-367 AGGGSILAWQNG
+367 AGGGSILAWEGG

-398 RGGPLTVTDAN
+398 KGGPLTVTDAN

-422 KLDLDVVKEKFSVLA
+422 KLDLDIVKEKFSALA
-437 DIVNKEKDSDGEPFT
+437 EFVNTEKDGGEPFT

-498 AVFVAR
+498 AVFIAR

-538 AITFSESVVP
+538 AITFSKEAVA
-548 EVTERLDSLSS
+548 EVKARLGSLSS
-559 RGAEGLESQGFDAKS
+559 RGSKGLEAQGFDADS
-574 TKHEFFLNMRYQG
+574 TEHECFLNMRYQG
-587 SDTSLMIPLPG
+587 SDTSLMISLSSDNV
-598 KEVAGAGR
+598 EDAGN
-606 AFEARH
+606 AFTARH

-618 SQSARN
+618 SQSRD
-624 ILIDDVRVRSIGKS
+624 ILIDDVRVRSVGKS

-647 EELKKY
+647 EELKK
-653 NHASDNSTPTP
+653 HSDSNITPFPTP
-664 TPTFVRKVFFEK
+664 IFTREIFFEK
-676 HGWTQT
+676 RGWTQT
-682 PVYELNSISAGVHI
+682 PVYGLKTISAGVHI
-696 PGPAV
+696 PGPAM

-712 HLSKA
+712 PLSKA
-717 IILPEHVVLEVD
+717 IILPEHVILEVY
-729 RAGHQSVTTDTVDP
+729 RADEQSVTTDVVDP
-743 VQLSVFGHRFTT
+743 VQLSVFGHRFMT

-795 HIPSHLGSMSSA
+795 HVPSHLGSMSTA
-807 IAYQAKRYKESGE
+807 IAYQAQQYKPGE
-820 PLRPGD
+820 LKPGD
-826 VIISNHPRAG
+826 VIISNHPQAG

-849 FDDEENPREII
+849 FDDEENPKEII

-875 VPGSMPPNSTELWHE
+875 VPGSMPPNSTELWQE
-890 GAAIESFKMIKQGVF
+890 GAAIESFKMIDQGKF
-905 DEAGLIKH
+905 NEAELIKR

-918 ASFPGCS
+918 ASYPGCS
-925 GTRTLSENI
+925 GTRTLTENI

-947 IELIH
+947 IELIR

-974 AQAVREL
+974 AQSVRDL
-981 LKQFAAKYDDGVLQ
+981 LKQFAAKYEGGILE

-1011 IDKKTGD
+1011 IDQDTGE
-1018 AIFDFTG
+1018 AVFDFTG

-1040 SYSVIMYCLRCM
+1040 SYSVIMYCLRSM

-1092 SQKVTDLVLRA
+1092 SQKVADLVLRA

-1125 PITGEVTKG
+1125 PVTGEVTKG

-1181 EFSIRHGSGGAGHWR
+1181 EFSIRKGSGGAGLYR

-1203 EIEFRMPLQ
+1203 DIEFRSPLQ

-1225 GLEGGEDGERGQN
+1225 GLEGGDEGSRGEN
-1238 IWVRRDPVTGATRRV
+1238 VWVRKDPVTGTTRMV
-1253 MLGPRKT
+1253 SLGPRKT
-1260 SHFAAGDRVIILTP
+1260 SLFGAGDRVIIRTP
-1274 GGGGYGVDPVKGDKK
+1274 GGGGYGVDPSKYSGKVASD
-1289 GSNSLTNG
+1289 LG
-1297 LEVKGR
+1297 LEIKQR

-1311 GSLGVRHSVA
+1311 GSLGVRHGIA

>member
-1 MPPHG
+1 MASQG

-15 TFTDAWAEVPGRKE
+15 TFTDAWAEVPGRQE
-29 HIVFKILSVCPEEYD
+29 HIVFKILSVCPDEYD

-51 RQILEIALG
+51 RQILETALD
-60 TSIPRGSLLD
+60 TTIPKGSLLD
-70 LDPIESIRMGT
+70 LEPIESIRMGT

-139 ITIEG
+139 VTIEG
-144 ASEAPQNK
+144 ASEAPSIG
-152 YNNPDVSSD
+152 PIDVSSD
-161 SALVMGQTGE
+161 PALVVGQTGE

-178 PDLEAV
+178 PDLDAV
-184 RTDLEKLK
+184 RVDLEALK
-192 AQGFRNIA
+192 AQGFENLA
-200 IGFMHSYTYPE
+200 IGFMHSYTYPD
-211 HELQVAKLA
+211 HELQVTKLA
-220 EDMGF
+220 EEMGF

-265 NFKGHLED
+265 NFRGQLED

-367 AGGGSILAWQNG
+367 AGGGSILAWENG
-379 LLKVGPSSAGA
+379 LLRVGPSSAGA

-422 KLDLDVVKEKFSVLA
+422 RLDRDIVREKFTTLTET
-437 DIVNKEKDSDGEPFT
+437 VNKEKDGGEPFT

-478 RGYGAASHNLGSFGG
+478 RGYGASSHNLGSFGG

-498 AVFVAR
+498 AVFIAR

-529 VVVENQEPA
+529 VVVENQEPS
-538 AITFSESVVP
+538 AITFSEQVVP
-548 EVTERLDSLSS
+548 EIKSRLESLSS
-559 RGAEGLESQGFDAKS
+559 KGAQGFEAQGFDAKS
-574 TKHEFFLNMRYQG
+574 TQHEYFLNMRYQG
-587 SDTSLMIPLPG
+587 SDTSLMIPVSG
-598 KEVAGAGR
+598 NVGDAGVA
-606 AFEARH
+606 FTARH

-618 SQSARN
+618 SQSRN
-624 ILIDDVRVRSIGKS
+624 ILIDDVRVRSVGKS

-653 NHASDNSTPTP
+653 QSDGLTPVPTP
-664 TPTFVRKVFFEK
+664 IFRRKIFFES
-676 HGWTQT
+676 HGWTET
-682 PVYELNSISAGVHI
+682 PVYELKSMSPGVHI
-696 PGPAV
+696 AGPAM

-712 HLSKA
+712 HLSKGV
-717 IILPEHVVLEVD
+717 ILPEHVILEVD
-729 RAGHQSVTTDTVDP
+729 KAEKQNVATETVDP
-743 VQLSVFGHRFTT
+743 VTLSVFGHRFMT

-776 LDYSCAIFSAD
+776 LDYSCAVFSAD

-795 HIPSHLGSMSSA
+795 HVPSHLGSMSTA
-807 IAYQAKRYKESGE
+807 IAYQARRYKAGE
-820 PLRPGD
+820 LKPGD
-826 VIISNHPRAG
+826 VIISNHPQAG

-849 FDDEENPREII
+849 FDDEENPNEII

-875 VPGSMPPNSTELWHE
+875 VPGSMPPNSTELWQE
-890 GAAIESFKMIKQGVF
+890 GAAIESFKMINEGVF

-918 ASFPGCS
+918 ASYPGCS
-925 GTRTLSENI
+925 GTRTLTENI

-947 IELIH
+947 IELIRS
-952 ALIKEFTW
+952 LIKEFTW

-974 AQAVREL
+974 AQSVRDL
-981 LKQFAAKYDDGVLQ
+981 LKQFAAKYENGVLE

-1011 IDKKTGD
+1011 IDKETGE
-1018 AIFDFTG
+1018 AVFDFTG

-1040 SYSVIMYCLRCM
+1040 SYSVIMV
-1052 ISTDIPLNQGCLK
+1052 S
-1065 PIKVVCPDNTIL
+1065 PIHK
-1077 SPSPT
+1077 
-1082 AATVGCTTET
+1082 
-1092 SQKVTDLVLRA
+1092 
-1103 FNAAAASQ
+1103 
-1111 GTMNNLSF
+1111 
-1119 GCGGTD
+1119 
-1125 PITGEVTKG
+1125 
-1134 FGYYETICGGAG
+1134 
-1146 AGKGWHGA
+1146 
-1154 SAVHTHMTNTR
+1154 
-1165 ITDPEIFEKRY
+1165 
-1176 PVLLH
+1176 
-1181 EFSIRHGSGGAGHWR
+1181 
-1196 GGDGCIR
+1196 
-1203 EIEFRMPLQ
+1203 
-1212 VSVLTDRRVTAPY
+1212 
-1225 GLEGGEDGERGQN
+1225 
-1238 IWVRRDPVTGATRRV
+1238 
-1253 MLGPRKT
+1253 
-1260 SHFAAGDRVIILTP
+1260 
-1274 GGGGYGVDPVKGDKK
+1274 
-1289 GSNSLTNG
+1289 
-1297 LEVKGR
+1297 
-1303 DSRSFLTN
+1303 
-1311 GSLGVRHSVA
+1311 
-1321 TGN
+1321 

>member
-1 MPPHG
+1 MATQG

-15 TFTDAWAEVPGRKE
+15 TFTDAWAEVPGRSE
-29 HIVFKILSVCPEEYD
+29 HIVFKILSVCPDEYD

-51 RQILEIALG
+51 RQILEIALEK
-60 TSIPRGSLLD
+60 SIPKGSLLD
-70 LDPIESIRMGT
+70 LEPIESIRMGT

-119 DLSVRRLEQ
+119 DLAVRRLEQ
-128 LYETVVEVDER
+128 LYETVVEIDER
-139 ITIEG
+139 VTIEG
-144 ASEAPQNK
+144 ASETPETAPI
-152 YNNPDVSSD
+152 DVASD

-178 PDLEAV
+178 PDLTAV
-184 RTDLEKLK
+184 RADLEKLK
-192 AQGFRNIA
+192 AQGFKNVA
-200 IGFMHSYTYPE
+200 IGLMHSYTYPE
-211 HELQVAKLA
+211 HELQVKNLA
-220 EDMGF
+220 EEMGF

-250 YLTPMTFAYLDGFRK
+250 YLTPMTMAYLDGFRK
-265 NFKGHLED
+265 NFKGQLED

-348 NTLAEVTIQTP
+348 STIAEVTIQTP

-367 AGGGSILAWQNG
+367 AGGGSILAWENG

-422 KLDLDVVKEKFSVLA
+422 RLDLDIVKSKFVALT
-437 DIVNKEKDSDGEPFT
+437 DIVNREKDGGEPFT

-478 RGYGAASHNLGSFGG
+478 RGYGAASHNLGCFGG

-498 AVFVAR
+498 AVFIAR

-538 AITFSESVVP
+538 AITFSEEVVP
-548 EVTERLDSLSS
+548 EVKARLESLSS
-559 RGAEGLESQGFDAKS
+559 QGAKGLESQGFDAKS
-574 TKHEFFLNMRYQG
+574 TEHEYFLNMRYKG
-587 SDTSLMIPLPG
+587 SDTSLMIPVSSRV
-598 KEVAGAGR
+598 EDAGD
-606 AFEARH
+606 AFTARH

-618 SQSARN
+618 SQSRD
-624 ILIDDVRVRSIGKS
+624 ILIDDVRVRSVGKS

-647 EELKKY
+647 AELKKY
-653 NHASDNSTPTP
+653 NSDGLTPVPTP
-664 TPTFVRKVFFEK
+664 IFSRKIFFEK

-682 PVYELNSISAGVHI
+682 SVYELKSISPGVHI
-696 PGPAV
+696 TGPAM

-717 IILPEHVVLEVD
+717 VVLPEHVVLEVD
-729 RAGHQSVTTDTVDP
+729 KAEQQSVTTQTVDP
-743 VQLSVFGHRFTT
+743 VQLSVFGHRFMT

-795 HIPSHLGSMSSA
+795 HVPSHLGSMSTA
-807 IAYQAKRYKESGE
+807 IAYQAQRYKAGE
-820 PLRPGD
+820 LKPGD
-826 VIISNHPRAG
+826 VIISNHPTAG

-849 FDDEENPREII
+849 FDDEENPKEII

-875 VPGSMPPNSTELWHE
+875 VPGSMPPNSTELWQE
-890 GAAIESFKMIKQGVF
+890 GAAIESFKMIDQGVF
-905 DEAGLIKH
+905 DEAGLIKR

-918 ASFPGCS
+918 ASYPGCS
-925 GTRTLSENI
+925 GTRTLNENI

-947 IELIH
+947 IELIR

-974 AQAVREL
+974 AQSVRDL
-981 LKQFAAKYDDGVLQ
+981 LKQFAVKHEGGVLE

-1011 IDKKTGD
+1011 IDKDTGE
-1018 AIFDFTG
+1018 AVFDFTG

-1040 SYSVIMYCLRCM
+1040 SYSVIMYCLRSM

-1065 PIKVVCPDNTIL
+1065 PIKVVCPENTIL

-1082 AATVGCTTET
+1082 AGTVGCTTET
-1092 SQKVTDLVLRA
+1092 SQKVADLVLRA

-1125 PITGEVTKG
+1125 PVTGEVTKG

-1146 AGKGWHGA
+1146 AGQGWHGA

-1165 ITDPEIFEKRY
+1165 ITDPEILEKRY
-1176 PVLLH
+1176 PVILH
-1181 EFSIRHGSGGAGHWR
+1181 EFSIRKGSGGDGQWR

-1203 EIEFRMPLQ
+1203 EMEFRMPLQ

-1225 GLEGGEDGERGQN
+1225 GLEGGGDGQRGQN
-1238 IWVRRDPVTGATRRV
+1238 IWVRKDPVTGATRQV
-1253 MLGPRKT
+1253 SLGPRKT
-1260 SHFAAGDRVIILTP
+1260 SHFGVGDRVIIMTP
-1274 GGGGYGVDPVKGDKK
+1274 GGGGFGPVPSKNGVKAPQ
-1289 GSNSLTNG
+1289 SLGTG
-1297 LEVKGR
+1297 LEIKER
-1303 DSRSFLTN
+1303 DARSLLTN
-1311 GSLGVRHSVA
+1311 GSLGVRHSIA

>member
-1 MPPHG
+1 MSSQG

-15 TFTDAWAEVPGRKE
+15 TFTDAWAEVPGRQE
-29 HIVFKILSVCPEEYD
+29 HIVFKILSVCPDEYD

-51 RQILEIALG
+51 RQILEIALD
-60 TSIPRGSLLD
+60 TTIPKGSLLD
-70 LDPIESIRMGT
+70 LEPIESIRMGT

-105 DILLIGNQTRPDLF
+105 DVLLIGNQARPDLF
-119 DLSVRRLEQ
+119 DLSVRRLKQ
-128 LYETVVEVDER
+128 LYETVVEIDER
-139 ITIEG
+139 VTIEG
-144 ASEAPQNK
+144 ASEAPSDG
-152 YNNPDVSSD
+152 PIDVSSD
-161 SALVMGQTGE
+161 PALVVGQTGE

-184 RTDLEKLK
+184 RADLEELK
-192 AQGFRNIA
+192 AQGFKNLA
-200 IGFMHSYTYPE
+200 IGLMHSYTYPD
-211 HELQVAKLA
+211 HELQVTKLA

-265 NFKGHLED
+265 NFKGQLED

-367 AGGGSILAWQNG
+367 AGGGSILSWENG

-422 KLDLDVVKEKFSVLA
+422 RLDRDVVRDKFAALTE
-437 DIVNKEKDSDGEPFT
+437 IVNKEKEGGEPFT

-478 RGYGAASHNLGSFGG
+478 RGYGASSHNLGSFGG

-498 AVFVAR
+498 AVFIAR

-529 VVVENQEPA
+529 VVVENQEPS
-538 AITFSESVVP
+538 AITFSEEVVP
-548 EVTERLDSLSS
+548 EIKARLESLSS
-559 RGAEGLESQGFDAKS
+559 KGAQGLESQGFDAK
-574 TKHEFFLNMRYQG
+574 TTEHEYFLNMRYQG
-587 SDTSLMIPLPG
+587 SDTSLMIPVSENVG
-598 KEVAGAGR
+598 DAGVA
-606 AFEARH
+606 FTARH

-618 SQSARN
+618 SQSRN
-624 ILIDDVRVRSIGKS
+624 ILIDDVRVRSVGKS

-653 NHASDNSTPTP
+653 QSDGLTPVPTP
-664 TPTFVRKVFFEK
+664 IFSRKIFFEN
-676 HGWTQT
+676 HGWTET
-682 PVYELNSISAGVHI
+682 PVYELKSMSPGVHI
-696 PGPAV
+696 TGPAM

-712 HLSKA
+712 HLSKGV
-717 IILPEHVVLEVD
+717 ILPEHVILEVD
-729 RAGHQSVTTDTVDP
+729 KAEKQNVATETVDP
-743 VQLSVFGHRFTT
+743 VTLSVFGHRFMT

-795 HIPSHLGSMSSA
+795 HVPSHLGSMSTA
-807 IAYQAKRYKESGE
+807 IAYQAQRYKAGE
-820 PLRPGD
+820 LKPGD
-826 VIISNHPRAG
+826 VIISNHPQAG

-849 FDDEENPREII
+849 FDDEENPKEII

-875 VPGSMPPNSTELWHE
+875 VPGSMPPNSTELWQE
-890 GAAIESFKMIKQGVF
+890 GAAIESFKMINEGAF
-905 DEAGLIKH
+905 DEAGLIKR

-925 GTRTLSENI
+925 GTRTLTENI

-947 IELIH
+947 IELIR

-974 AQAVREL
+974 AQSVRDL
-981 LKQFAAKYDDGVLQ
+981 LKQFAAKHEGGVLE

-1011 IDKKTGD
+1011 IDKETGD
-1018 AIFDFTG
+1018 AVFDFTG

-1040 SYSVIMYCLRCM
+1040 SYSVIMYCLRSM
-1052 ISTDIPLNQGCLK
+1052 ISKGDIPLNQGCLK
-1065 PIKVVCPDNTIL
+1065 PIKVICPDNTIL

-1092 SQKVTDLVLRA
+1092 SQKIADLVLRA

-1125 PITGEVTKG
+1125 PVTGEVTKG

-1146 AGKGWHGA
+1146 AGLGWHGA

-1165 ITDPEIFEKRY
+1165 ITDPEILEKRY
-1176 PVLLH
+1176 PVILH
-1181 EFSIRHGSGGAGHWR
+1181 EFSIRKGSGGAGKWR
-1196 GGDGCIR
+1196 GGDGCVR
-1203 EIEFRMPLQ
+1203 EMEFRMPLQ

-1225 GLEGGEDGERGQN
+1225 GLEGGEEGQRGQN
-1238 IWVRRDPVTGATRRV
+1238 IWVRKDPVTGAMRQV
-1253 MLGPRKT
+1253 SLGPRKT
-1260 SHFAAGDRVIILTP
+1260 SHFAAGDRIIILTP
-1274 GGGGYGVDPVKGDKK
+1274 GGGGYG
-1289 GSNSLTNG
+1289 SA
-1297 LEVKGR
+1297 LEMKDEAAVPER
-1303 DSRSFLTN
+1303 DSRSLLTN
-1311 GSLGVRHSVA
+1311 GSLGVRHSIA

>member
-1 MPPHG
+1 MATQG

-15 TFTDAWAEVPGRKE
+15 TFTDAWAEVPGRSE
-29 HIVFKILSVCPEEYD
+29 HIVFKILSVCPDEYD

-51 RQILEIALG
+51 RQILEIALEK
-60 TSIPRGSLLD
+60 SIPKGSLLD
-70 LDPIESIRMGT
+70 LEPIESIRMGT

-119 DLSVRRLEQ
+119 DLAVRRLEQ
-128 LYETVVEVDER
+128 LYETVVEIDER
-139 ITIEG
+139 VTIEG
-144 ASEAPQNK
+144 ASEAPETA
-152 YNNPDVSSD
+152 PIDIASD

-178 PDLEAV
+178 PDLAAV
-184 RTDLEKLK
+184 RADLEKLK
-192 AQGFRNIA
+192 DQGFKNIA
-200 IGFMHSYTYPE
+200 IGLMHSYTYPE
-211 HELQVAKLA
+211 HELQVKNLA
-220 EDMGF
+220 EEMGF

-250 YLTPMTFAYLDGFRK
+250 YLTPMTMAYLDGFRK
-265 NFKGHLED
+265 NFKGQLED

-348 NTLAEVTIQTP
+348 STIAEVTIQTP

-367 AGGGSILAWQNG
+367 AGGGSILAWENG

-422 KLDLDVVKEKFSVLA
+422 RLDLDIVKSKFTALT
-437 DIVNKEKDSDGEPFT
+437 DIVNREKDGGEPFT

-478 RGYGAASHNLGSFGG
+478 RGYGAASHNLGCFGG

-498 AVFVAR
+498 AVFIAR

-538 AITFSESVVP
+538 AITFSEEVVP
-548 EVTERLDSLSS
+548 EVKARLESLSS
-559 RGAEGLESQGFDAKS
+559 QGAKGLESQGFDAKS
-574 TKHEFFLNMRYQG
+574 TEHEYFLNMRYKG
-587 SDTSLMIPLPG
+587 SDTSLMIPVSSRV
-598 KEVAGAGR
+598 EDAGN
-606 AFEARH
+606 AFTARH

-618 SQSARN
+618 SQSRD
-624 ILIDDVRVRSIGKS
+624 ILIDDVRVRSVGKS

-647 EELKKY
+647 TELKKY
-653 NHASDNSTPTP
+653 NSDGLTPVPTP
-664 TPTFVRKVFFEK
+664 IFSRKIFFER

-682 PVYELNSISAGVHI
+682 SVYELKSISPGVHI
-696 PGPAV
+696 TGPAM

-717 IILPEHVVLEVD
+717 VVLPEHVVLEVD
-729 RAGHQSVTTDTVDP
+729 KAEQQSVTTQTVDP
-743 VQLSVFGHRFTT
+743 VQLSVFGHRFMT

-795 HIPSHLGSMSSA
+795 HVPSHLGSMSTA
-807 IAYQAKRYKESGE
+807 IAYQAQRYKAGE
-820 PLRPGD
+820 LKPGD
-826 VIISNHPRAG
+826 VIISNHPTAG

-849 FDDEENPREII
+849 FDDEENPKEII

-875 VPGSMPPNSTELWHE
+875 VPGSMPPNSTELWQE
-890 GAAIESFKMIKQGVF
+890 GAAIESFKMIDQGVF
-905 DEAGLIKH
+905 DEAGLIKR

-918 ASFPGCS
+918 ASYPGCS
-925 GTRTLSENI
+925 GTRTLNENI

-947 IELIH
+947 IELIRS
-952 ALIKEFTW
+952 LIKEFTW

-974 AQAVREL
+974 AQSVRDL
-981 LKQFAAKYDDGVLQ
+981 LKQFAVKHEGGVLE

-1011 IDKKTGD
+1011 IDKDTGE
-1018 AIFDFTG
+1018 AVFDFTG

-1040 SYSVIMYCLRCM
+1040 SYSVIMYCLRSM

-1065 PIKVVCPDNTIL
+1065 PIKVVCPENTIL

-1082 AATVGCTTET
+1082 AGTVGCTTET
-1092 SQKVTDLVLRA
+1092 SQKVADLVLRA

-1125 PITGEVTKG
+1125 PVTGEVTKG

-1146 AGKGWHGA
+1146 AGQGWHGA

-1165 ITDPEIFEKRY
+1165 ITDPEILEKRY
-1176 PVLLH
+1176 PVILH
-1181 EFSIRHGSGGAGHWR
+1181 EFSIRKGSGGDGQWR

-1203 EIEFRMPLQ
+1203 EMEFRMPLQ

-1225 GLEGGEDGERGQN
+1225 GLEGGEDGQRGQN
-1238 IWVRRDPVTGATRRV
+1238 IWVRKDPVTGATRQV
-1253 MLGPRKT
+1253 SLGPRKT
-1260 SHFAAGDRVIILTP
+1260 SHFGIGDRVIIMTP
-1274 GGGGYGVDPVKGDKK
+1274 GGGGFGPVPSKNGVKAPQ
-1289 GSNSLTNG
+1289 SLGTG
-1297 LEVKGR
+1297 FEIKER
-1303 DSRSFLTN
+1303 DARSLLTN
-1311 GSLGVRHSVA
+1311 GSLGVRHSIA

>member
-1 MPPHG
+1 MSFQG

-15 TFTDAWAEVPGRKE
+15 TFTDAWAEVPGRQE
-29 HIVFKILSVCPEEYD
+29 HIVFKILSVCPDEYD

-51 RQILEIALG
+51 RQILEIALD
-60 TSIPRGSLLD
+60 TTIPKGSLLD
-70 LDPIESIRMGT
+70 LAPIESIRMGT

-105 DILLIGNQTRPDLF
+105 DVLLIGNQARPDLF
-119 DLSVRRLEQ
+119 DLSVRRLKQ
-128 LYETVVEVDER
+128 LYETVVEIDER
-139 ITIEG
+139 VTIEG
-144 ASEAPQNK
+144 ASEAPSNG
-152 YNNPDVSSD
+152 PIDVSSD
-161 SALVMGQTGE
+161 PALVVGQTGE

-178 PDLEAV
+178 PDLDAV
-184 RTDLEKLK
+184 RADLEELK
-192 AQGFRNIA
+192 AQGFKNLA
-200 IGFMHSYTYPE
+200 IGLMHSYTYPD
-211 HELQVAKLA
+211 HELQVTKLA
-220 EDMGF
+220 EEMGF

-265 NFKGHLED
+265 NFKGQLED

-367 AGGGSILAWQNG
+367 AGGGSILSWENG

-422 KLDLDVVKEKFSVLA
+422 RLDRDVVREKFAALTV
-437 DIVNKEKDSDGEPFT
+437 IVNREKEGGEPFT

-478 RGYGAASHNLGSFGG
+478 RGYGASSHNLGSFGG

-498 AVFVAR
+498 AVFIAR

-529 VVVENQEPA
+529 VVVENQEPS
-538 AITFSESVVP
+538 AITFSEEVVP
-548 EVTERLDSLSS
+548 EIKARLESLSS
-559 RGAEGLESQGFDAKS
+559 KGSQGLESQGFDSK
-574 TKHEFFLNMRYQG
+574 TTEHEYFLNMRYQG
-587 SDTSLMIPLPG
+587 SDTSLMIPVSENVG
-598 KEVAGAGR
+598 DAGVA
-606 AFEARH
+606 FTARH

-618 SQSARN
+618 SQSRN
-624 ILIDDVRVRSIGKS
+624 ILIDDVRVRSVGKS

-653 NHASDNSTPTP
+653 QSDGLTPVPTP
-664 TPTFVRKVFFEK
+664 IFSRKIFFEN
-676 HGWTQT
+676 HGWTET
-682 PVYELNSISAGVHI
+682 PVYELKSMSPGVHI
-696 PGPAV
+696 TGPAM

-712 HLSKA
+712 HLSKGV
-717 IILPEHVVLEVD
+717 ILPEHVILEVNK
-729 RAGHQSVTTDTVDP
+729 AEKQNVATETVDP
-743 VQLSVFGHRFTT
+743 VTLSVFGHRFMT

-795 HIPSHLGSMSSA
+795 HVPSHLGSMSTA
-807 IAYQAKRYKESGE
+807 IAYQAQRYKAGE
-820 PLRPGD
+820 LKPGD
-826 VIISNHPRAG
+826 VIISNHPQAG

-849 FDDEENPREII
+849 FDDEENPKEII

-875 VPGSMPPNSTELWHE
+875 VPGSMPPNSTELWQE
-890 GAAIESFKMIKQGVF
+890 GAAIESFKMINEGAF

-918 ASFPGCS
+918 ASYPGCS
-925 GTRTLSENI
+925 GTRTLTENI

-947 IELIH
+947 IELIR

-974 AQAVREL
+974 AQSVRDL
-981 LKQFAAKYDDGVLQ
+981 LKQFAAKHEGGVLE

-1011 IDKKTGD
+1011 IDKNTGD
-1018 AIFDFTG
+1018 AVFDFTG

-1040 SYSVIMYCLRCM
+1040 SYSVIMYCLRSM
-1052 ISTDIPLNQGCLK
+1052 ISKGDIPLNQGCLK
-1065 PIKVVCPDNTIL
+1065 PIKVICPPNTIL

-1092 SQKVTDLVLRA
+1092 SQKIADLVLRA

-1125 PITGEVTKG
+1125 PVTGEVTKG

-1146 AGKGWHGA
+1146 AGLGWHGA

-1165 ITDPEIFEKRY
+1165 ITDPEILEKRY
-1176 PVLLH
+1176 PVILH
-1181 EFSIRHGSGGAGHWR
+1181 EFSIRRGSGGDGKWR
-1196 GGDGCIR
+1196 GGDGCVR
-1203 EIEFRMPLQ
+1203 EMEFRIPLQ

-1225 GLEGGEDGERGQN
+1225 GLEGGEEGQRGQN
-1238 IWVRRDPVTGATRRV
+1238 IWVRKDPVTGAMRQV
-1253 MLGPRKT
+1253 SLGPRKT
-1260 SHFAAGDRVIILTP
+1260 SHFAAGDRIIILTP
-1274 GGGGYGVDPVKGDKK
+1274 GGGGYGSASETKD
-1289 GSNSLTNG
+1289 
-1297 LEVKGR
+1297 EVAVPER
-1303 DSRSFLTN
+1303 DSRSLLTN
-1311 GSLGVRHSVA
+1311 GSLGVRHSIA

>member
-1 MPPHG
+1 MAPQG

-29 HIVFKILSVCPEEYD
+29 HIVFKILSVCPDEYD

-51 RQILEIALG
+51 RQILEIASG
-60 TSIPRGSLLD
+60 TSISKGSLLD
-70 LDPIESIRMGT
+70 LEPIESIRMGT

-92 GDRVAFLATKGFR
+92 GDRVAFLVTKGFR
-105 DILLIGNQTRPDLF
+105 DILLIGNQTRPNLF
-119 DLSVRRLEQ
+119 DLSVQRLEQ
-128 LYETVVEVDER
+128 LYEAVVEVDER

-144 ASEAPQNK
+144 ASEAPQTQDK
-152 YNNPDVSSD
+152 PIDVSSD
-161 SALVMGQTGE
+161 PALVVGQTGE

-178 PDLEAV
+178 PDLDAV
-184 RTDLEKLK
+184 RADLESLK
-192 AQGFRNIA
+192 AQGFKNIA
-200 IGFMHSYTYPE
+200 IGLMHSYTYPE
-211 HELQVAKLA
+211 HELQVQKIA

-238 YVPRSQSAVADA
+238 FVPRSQSAVADA

-265 NFKGHLED
+265 NFKGQLED

-279 LICQSDGGLTSWS
+279 LICQSDGGLTSWH

-367 AGGGSILAWQNG
+367 AGGGSILAWENG

-422 KLDLDVVKEKFSVLA
+422 KLDLDIVKEKFNVLA
-437 DIVNKEKDSDGEPFT
+437 DTVNKEKDGGEPFT

-478 RGYGAASHNLGSFGG
+478 RGYGAASHNLGCFGG

-538 AITFSESVVP
+538 AITFSEAAVS
-548 EVTERLDSLSS
+548 EVKTRLESLSS
-559 RGAEGLESQGFDAKS
+559 RGAKGLEAQGFS
-574 TKHEFFLNMRYQG
+574 TDLTEHENFLNMRYQG
-587 SDTSLMIPLPG
+587 SDTSLMIAIPG
-598 KEVAGAGR
+598 NVEDAGH
-606 AFEARH
+606 AFTARH

-618 SQSARN
+618 SQSRN
-624 ILIDDVRVRSIGKS
+624 ILVDDVRVRSVGKS

-647 EELKKY
+647 EELKKHGSEGLIPCPAPIFARPIFY
-653 NHASDNSTPTP
+653 
-664 TPTFVRKVFFEK
+664 EK

-682 PVYELNSISAGVHI
+682 SVYELETLSAGVHI
-696 PGPAV
+696 TGPAM

-729 RAGHQSVTTDTVDP
+729 RADHQSVATETVDP
-743 VQLSVFGHRFTT
+743 VQLSVFGHRFMT

-807 IAYQAKRYKESGE
+807 IAYQAQRHKADLK
-820 PLRPGD
+820 PGD

-849 FDDEENPREII
+849 FDDEDKEII

-875 VPGSMPPNSTELWHE
+875 VPGSMPPNSTELWQE
-890 GAAIESFKMIKQGVF
+890 GAAIESFKMIKEGVF
-905 DEAGLIKH
+905 DEAGLIKR

-925 GTRTLSENI
+925 GTRTLTENI

-947 IELIH
+947 IELIR
-952 ALIKEFTW
+952 ALVKEFTW
-960 PVVQLYMHAIQDNA
+960 PVVQLYMYAIQDNA
-974 AQAVREL
+974 AQSVRDL
-981 LKQFAAKYDDGVLQ
+981 LKQFAARYEGGVLE

-1011 IDKKTGD
+1011 IDKDTGD

-1025 TGPEH
+1025 TGAEH

-1092 SQKVTDLVLRA
+1092 SQKVADLVLRA

-1125 PITGEVTKG
+1125 PVTGEVTKG

-1146 AGKGWHGA
+1146 AGLGWHGA

-1176 PVLLH
+1176 PVILH
-1181 EFSIRHGSGGAGHWR
+1181 EFSIRKGSGGAGRWR
-1196 GGDGCIR
+1196 GGDGCFR
-1203 EIEFRMPLQ
+1203 EIEFTMPLQ

-1238 IWVRRDPVTGATRRV
+1238 IWVRKDPVTGATRRV
-1253 MLGPRKT
+1253 SLGPRKT
-1260 SHFAAGDRVIILTP
+1260 SHFGVGDRVIVLTP
-1274 GGGGYGVDPVKGDKK
+1274 GGGGYGVDPAGDDKRTRPV
-1289 GSNSLTNG
+1289 TNG
-1297 LEVKGR
+1297 LELKQQ
-1303 DSRSFLTN
+1303 DSRSSLTN
-1311 GSLGVRHSVA
+1311 GSLGVRHSIA

>member
-1 MPPHG
+1 MATQG
-6 IRIAIDRGG
+6 VRIAIDRGG
-15 TFTDAWAEVPGRKE
+15 TFTDCWAEVPGRKE
-29 HIVFKILSVCPEEYD
+29 HIVFKILSVCPDEYE

-51 RQILEIALG
+51 RQVLEIASG
-60 TSIPRGSLLD
+60 TSIPKGSLLD
-70 LDPIESIRMGT
+70 LEPIESIRMGT

-92 GDRVAFLATKGFR
+92 GDRVAFLVTKGFR
-105 DILLIGNQTRPDLF
+105 DILFIGNQTRPNLF
-119 DLSVRRLEQ
+119 DLTVQRLEQ

-144 ASEAPQNK
+144 ASEAPQ
-152 YNNPDVSSD
+152 PEEPIDVSSD
-161 SALVMGQTGE
+161 PDLVVGQTGE
-171 VVRIMKK
+171 IVRIMKK
-178 PDLEAV
+178 PDLDAV
-184 RTDLEKLK
+184 REDLEKLK
-192 AQGFRNIA
+192 AQGFKNIA

-211 HELQVAKLA
+211 HELQVQRLA
-220 EDMGF
+220 EEMGF

-238 YVPRSQSAVADA
+238 FVPRSQSAVADA

-265 NFKGHLED
+265 NFKGQLED

-348 NTLAEVTIQTP
+348 STLAEVTIQTP

-367 AGGGSILAWQNG
+367 AGGGSILAWENG

-409 FLLGRIIPDFFPR
+409 FLLGRIIPETFPR
-422 KLDLDVVKEKFSVLA
+422 KLDYDTVKEKFSALA
-437 DIVNKEKDSDGEPFT
+437 DTVNKEKDGGEPFT

-478 RGYGAASHNLGSFGG
+478 RGYGAASHNLGCFGG

-498 AVFVAR
+498 AVFIAR

-538 AITFSESVVP
+538 ALTFSEAAVP
-548 EVTERLDSLSS
+548 EIKARFESLSS
-559 RGAEGLESQGFDAKS
+559 RGAKGLEAQGFDAS
-574 TKHEFFLNMRYQG
+574 VTEHEYFLNMRYQG
-587 SDTSLMIPLPG
+587 SDTSLMIALTG
-598 KEVAGAGR
+598 DVADAGN
-606 AFEARH
+606 AFTARH

-618 SQSARN
+618 SQTRD
-624 ILIDDVRVRSIGKS
+624 ILVDDVRVRSVGKS

-653 NHASDNSTPTP
+653 SSDGLTPCPTP
-664 TPTFVRKVFFEK
+664 VFSRQIFFEK
-676 HGWTQT
+676 YGWTQT
-682 PVYELNSISAGVHI
+682 PVYELKSLSAGVHI
-696 PGPAV
+696 TGPAMV
-701 IIDKTQTIVVD
+701 IDKTQTIVVD

-717 IILPEHVVLEVD
+717 IILPEHVILEVD
-729 RAGHQSVTTDTVDP
+729 RAEQQNVNTQTVDP
-743 VQLSVFGHRFTT
+743 VQLSVFGHRFMT

-795 HIPSHLGSMSSA
+795 HIPSHLGSMSTA
-807 IAYQAKRYKESGE
+807 IAYQAQKYKAD
-820 PLRPGD
+820 LKPGD
-826 VIISNHPRAG
+826 VLISNHPRAG

-849 FDDEENPREII
+849 FDDEDKDII

-875 VPGSMPPNSTELWHE
+875 VPGSMPPNSTELWQE
-890 GAAIESFKMIKQGVF
+890 GAAIESFKMIKEGVF

-913 LYDEP
+913 LYEDP

-925 GTRTLSENI
+925 GTRTLAENI

-947 IELIH
+947 IELIR
-952 ALIKEFTW
+952 ALVKEFTW
-960 PVVQLYMHAIQDNA
+960 PVVQLYMYAIQENA
-974 AQAVREL
+974 AQAVRDL
-981 LKQFAAKYDDGVLQ
+981 LKQFAAKYEGGVLE

-1011 IDKKTGD
+1011 IDKDTGD
-1018 AIFDFTG
+1018 AVFDFTG

-1092 SQKVTDLVLRA
+1092 SQKVADLVLRA

-1125 PITGEVTKG
+1125 PVTGEVKKG

-1146 AGKGWHGA
+1146 AGLGWHGA
-1154 SAVHTHMTNTR
+1154 SCTQVHMTNTR

-1176 PVLLH
+1176 PVILH
-1181 EFSIRHGSGGAGHWR
+1181 QFSIRHGSGGNGRWR

-1212 VSVLTDRRVTAPY
+1212 VSVLSDRRVTAPY
-1225 GLEGGEDGERGQN
+1225 GLEGGSDGERGQN
-1238 IWVRRDPVTGATRRV
+1238 IWVRKDPVTGATRMV
-1253 MLGPRKT
+1253 SLGPRKT
-1260 SHFAAGDRVIILTP
+1260 SMFGAGDRIIILTP
-1274 GGGGYGVDPVKGDKK
+1274 GGGGYGAPVKDGE
-1289 GSNSLTNG
+1289 G
-1297 LEVKGR
+1297 VKETVFVKPQ

-1311 GSLGVRHSVA
+1311 GSLGVRHSIA

>member
-1 MPPHG
+1 MATQG

-15 TFTDAWAEVPGRKE
+15 TFTDAWAEVPGRSE
-29 HIVFKILSVCPEEYD
+29 HIVFKILSVCPDEYD

-51 RQILEIALG
+51 RQILEIALEK
-60 TSIPRGSLLD
+60 SIPKGSLLD
-70 LDPIESIRMGT
+70 LEPIESIRMGT

-119 DLSVRRLEQ
+119 DLAVRRLEQ
-128 LYETVVEVDER
+128 LYETVVEIDER
-139 ITIEG
+139 VTIEG
-144 ASEAPQNK
+144 ASEAPETA
-152 YNNPDVSSD
+152 PIDVASD
-161 SALVMGQTGE
+161 PALVMGQTGE

-178 PDLEAV
+178 PDLAV
-184 RTDLEKLK
+184 VRADLEKLK
-192 AQGFRNIA
+192 GQGFKNVA
-200 IGFMHSYTYPE
+200 IGLMHSYTYPE
-211 HELQVAKLA
+211 HELQVKNLA
-220 EDMGF
+220 EEMGF

-250 YLTPMTFAYLDGFRK
+250 YLTPMTMAYLDGFRK
-265 NFKGHLED
+265 NFKGQLED

-348 NTLAEVTIQTP
+348 STIAEVTIQTP

-367 AGGGSILAWQNG
+367 AGGGSILAWENG

-422 KLDLDVVKEKFSVLA
+422 RLDLDVVKSKFAALT
-437 DIVNKEKDSDGEPFT
+437 DIVNLEKDGGEPFT

-478 RGYGAASHNLGSFGG
+478 RGYGAASHNLGCFGG

-498 AVFVAR
+498 AVFIAR

-538 AITFSESVVP
+538 AITFSKEVVP
-548 EVTERLDSLSS
+548 EVKGRLESLSS
-559 RGAEGLESQGFDAKS
+559 QGAKGLESQGFDAKS
-574 TKHEFFLNMRYQG
+574 TEHEYFLNMRYKG
-587 SDTSLMIPLPG
+587 SDTSLMIPVSSCV
-598 KEVAGAGR
+598 EEAGD
-606 AFEARH
+606 AFTARH

-618 SQSARN
+618 SQSRD
-624 ILIDDVRVRSIGKS
+624 ILIDDVRVRSVGKS

-647 EELKKY
+647 AELKKY
-653 NHASDNSTPTP
+653 NSDGLTPVPTP
-664 TPTFVRKVFFEK
+664 IFSRKIFFEK

-682 PVYELNSISAGVHI
+682 SVYELKSISAGVHI
-696 PGPAV
+696 TGPAM

-717 IILPEHVVLEVD
+717 VVLPEHVVLEVD
-729 RAGHQSVTTDTVDP
+729 KAEQQSVTTQTVDP
-743 VQLSVFGHRFTT
+743 VQLSVFGHRFMT

-795 HIPSHLGSMSSA
+795 HVPSHLGSMSTA
-807 IAYQAKRYKESGE
+807 IAYQAQRYKAGE
-820 PLRPGD
+820 LKPGD
-826 VIISNHPRAG
+826 VIISNHPTAG

-849 FDDEENPREII
+849 FDDEENPKEII

-875 VPGSMPPNSTELWHE
+875 VPGSMPPNSTELWQE
-890 GAAIESFKMIKQGVF
+890 GAAIESFKMIDQGVF
-905 DEAGLIKH
+905 DEAGLIKR

-918 ASFPGCS
+918 ASYPGCS
-925 GTRTLSENI
+925 GTRTLNENI

-947 IELIH
+947 IELIRS
-952 ALIKEFTW
+952 LIKEFTW

-974 AQAVREL
+974 AQSVRDL
-981 LKQFAAKYDDGVLQ
+981 LKQFAVKHEDGVLE

-1011 IDKKTGD
+1011 IDKDTGE
-1018 AIFDFTG
+1018 AVFDFTG

-1040 SYSVIMYCLRCM
+1040 SYSVIMYCLRSM

-1065 PIKVVCPDNTIL
+1065 PIKVVCPENTIL

-1082 AATVGCTTET
+1082 AGTVGCTTET
-1092 SQKVTDLVLRA
+1092 SQKVADLVLRA

-1125 PITGEVTKG
+1125 PVTGEVTKG

-1146 AGKGWHGA
+1146 AGQGWHGA

-1165 ITDPEIFEKRY
+1165 ITDPEILEKRY
-1176 PVLLH
+1176 PVILH
-1181 EFSIRHGSGGAGHWR
+1181 EFSIRKGSGGDGQWR

-1203 EIEFRMPLQ
+1203 EMEFRMPLQ

-1225 GLEGGEDGERGQN
+1225 GLEGGEDGQRGQN
-1238 IWVRRDPVTGATRRV
+1238 IWVRKDPVTGATRQV
-1253 MLGPRKT
+1253 SLGPRKT
-1260 SHFAAGDRVIILTP
+1260 SHFGVGDRVIIMTP
-1274 GGGGYGVDPVKGDKK
+1274 GGGGFGPVPSKNGIKVPQLM
-1289 GSNSLTNG
+1289 GAG
-1297 LEVKGR
+1297 LEIKER
-1303 DSRSFLTN
+1303 DARSLLTN
-1311 GSLGVRHSVA
+1311 GSLGVRHSIA